1 MISNSLKNT
10 LYSKEFGHPLSTIPY
25 DILTCE
31 ELLNSLSFEASLR
44 NVAAV
49 GNITGCF
56 CCNCWNIF
64 FCKKTWVIRLNR
76 STRCIEYRKLMVLT
90 KEISVRAHRGITN
103 HLWIRKWTCLFI
115 IKKKTNTLPH
125 NKQTNYFVIEII
137 SSKLFHTL
145 YYLSYAF
152 VLSYM

>member
-1 MISNSLKNT
+1 MTFWPVK
-10 LYSKEFGHPLSTIPY
+10 
-25 DILTCE
+25 
-31 ELLNSLSFEASLR
+31 
-44 NVAAV
+44 
-49 GNITGCF
+49 
-56 CCNCWNIF
+56 NCWTVSRLKLVYEMWLLSEISQAAFVATVGIYF
-64 FCKKTWVIRLNR
+64 FARRPELFVWTGLHVALN
-76 STRCIEYRKLMVLT
+76 RKLMVLT

-115 IKKKTNTLPH
+115 IKKKPNTLPH

-152 VLSYM
+152 VLSYMLDRNWKWIKSFSKVVKNT